1 MSFTE
6 ALEQA
11 KAEYSKGP
19 TCTVALILKSHP
31 DADEIKTAIDE
42 CATPGTVIARALEA
56 TGSKVKAEAIQRHR
70 RKACGCGRQ

>member
-6 ALEQA
+6 ALEKA

-19 TCTVALILKSHP
+19 ACTVALILKSHP
-31 DADEIKTAIDE
+31 DANEIKASIE
-42 CATPGTVIARALEA
+42 ERGIPGTVIARALEA

-70 RKACGCGRQ
+70 RGACGCGRP